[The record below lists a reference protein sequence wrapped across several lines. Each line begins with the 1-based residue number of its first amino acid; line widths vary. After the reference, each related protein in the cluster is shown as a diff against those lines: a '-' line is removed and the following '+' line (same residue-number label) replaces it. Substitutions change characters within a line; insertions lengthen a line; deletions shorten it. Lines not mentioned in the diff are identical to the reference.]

1 MLYYFYFLGCTMQ
14 LVGSEFPDLGLNPR
28 PSAMRVWSPT
38 HWTVRE
44 VPTYLFES
52 HASHLP
58 PNTQI
63 NPIWI
68 RDINVNNEST
78 ETLEENPG

>member
-28 PSAMRVWSPT
+28 PSAMRVWSPN

-44 VPTYLFES
+44 VPTYLF
-52 HASHLP
+52 
-58 PNTQI
+58 
-63 NPIWI
+63 
-68 RDINVNNEST
+68 
-78 ETLEENPG
+78 